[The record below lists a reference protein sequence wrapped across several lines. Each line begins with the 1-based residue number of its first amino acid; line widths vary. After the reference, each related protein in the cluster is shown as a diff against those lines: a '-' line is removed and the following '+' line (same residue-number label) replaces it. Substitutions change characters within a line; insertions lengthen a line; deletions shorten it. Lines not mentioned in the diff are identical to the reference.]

1 MCGGSGTRLWPLSR
15 KSLPKQFLKCIPES
29 DNSFLQN
36 TYLRLQKVENIQS
49 PILITNEEHRFIA
62 AEQMREINAMPSAII
77 LEPFGRNTAPAIAL
91 GSLMA
96 KTLDKDPLLLVVPSD
111 HLISD
116 LDKFSQ
122 IIQEGIKYA
131 EKGFIVT
138 FGIYP
143 KFPETGF
150 GYIEAKDNLDFQNIK
165 GVKIKKFLEKPKKEI
180 AEELIKDRKYSW
192 NSGIFLVKASIL
204 TREYVKYCP
213 GVYSSCQ
220 EAISKSETDLDFQ
233 RINTD
238 SFRNCEDISFDIA
251 IMEKTKLGIVLPFN
265 IEWSDVGSWDSIWKI
280 SKKDKFGNTLSG
292 NVFAEK
298 IKNCYLRSE
307 SKLVVGLGVE
317 DLIVVETTDAILITK
332 RDLGQRVKNLIDK
345 MKLRNYEELTS
356 HRKVYRPWGSYI
368 SIAEGTNWQVKRINV
383 KCGQSLSLQKHKYRA
398 EHWVV
403 VSGSALVEV
412 AGEKQYLNKNQTAFV
427 PLGCKHRVS
436 NPGNEELILIEV
448 QSGSYLGEDDII
460 RYEDNYGRK
469 GFSN

>member
-1 MCGGSGTRLWPLSR
+1 MSR
-15 KSLPKQFLKCIPES
+15 
-29 DNSFLQN
+29 
-36 TYLRLQKVENIQS
+36 
-49 PILITNEEHRFIA
+49 
-62 AEQMREINAMPSAII
+62 
-77 LEPFGRNTAPAIAL
+77 
-91 GSLMA
+91 
-96 KTLDKDPLLLVVPSD
+96 
-111 HLISD
+111 
-116 LDKFSQ
+116 
-122 IIQEGIKYA
+122 
-131 EKGFIVT
+131 
-138 FGIYP
+138 
-143 KFPETGF
+143 
-150 GYIEAKDNLDFQNIK
+150 
-165 GVKIKKFLEKPKKEI
+165 
-180 AEELIKDRKYSW
+180 
-192 NSGIFLVKASIL
+192 
-204 TREYVKYCP
+204 
-213 GVYSSCQ
+213 VYSSCQ

-265 IEWSDVGSWDSIWKI
+265 IEWSDVGSWDSLWKI

-292 NVFAEK
+292 NIFAEQ

-412 AGEKQYLNKNQTAFV
+412 AGEKQYLNKNQTAFI

-436 NPGNEELILIEV
+436 NPEMKSL
-448 QSGSYLGEDDII
+448 
-460 RYEDNYGRK
+460 
-469 GFSN
+469 F

>member
-29 DNSFLQN
+29 DKSFLQN

-62 AEQMREINAMPSAII
+62 AEQMREINAKPSAII

-96 KTLDKDPLLLVVPSD
+96 KTLDNDPLLLVLPSD

-116 LDKFSQ
+116 LDKFSE
-122 IIQEGIKYA
+122 IIKEGIQYA
-131 EKGFIVT
+131 ENGFIVT

-143 KFPETGF
+143 TSPETGF
-150 GYIEAKDNLDFQNIK
+150 GYIEAKDNLDFQNIR

-192 NSGIFLVKASIL
+192 NSGIFLVKANTL
-204 TREYVKYCP
+204 MQEYVKYCP
-213 GVYSSCQ
+213 AVYSSCK

-233 RINTD
+233 RINID
-238 SFRNCEDISFDIA
+238 SFRDCQDISFDIA

-265 IEWSDVGSWDSIWKI
+265 IEWSDVGSWDSLWRI

-292 NVFAEK
+292 NIFAEQ

-332 RDLGQRVKNLIDK
+332 RELGQRVKNLIDK
-345 MKLRNYEELTS
+345 MKLRNYEEVSS
-356 HRKVYRPWGSYI
+356 HRKIYRPWGSYI

-383 KCGQSLSLQKHKYRA
+383 KCGQSLSLQKHKFRA

-412 AGEKQYLNKNQTAFV
+412 AGEKKYLNKNQTAFI

-436 NPGNEELILIEV
+436 NPGNQDLVLIEV

-460 RYEDNYGRK
+460 RYADNYGRK
-469 GFSN
+469 DFSN